1 MTISEGGAFMQRLTG
16 KIAWVTGAGSG
27 IGEAGAL
34 ALAEEGAS
42 GVLPGGRRNPP
53 EGFAARIAK
62 QGGTARAHPG
72 DMSRSEDAS
81 AIAEAIE
88 KEFGRLDILVN
99 NAGSNIPDRSWK
111 KLTAAGA
118 DELIR
123 ANLSTAFHGAIA
135 VLPIMREQKDGV
147 IINIASIAGRFVST
161 QPGVGYIAAK
171 HGVVALS
178 HSINMEEC
186 RNGIRSTALSPG
198 EVATPILAKRPVP
211 VSDEDKARML
221 QSEDLGDLIRYIA
234 CLPPRVCLNDVLI
247 TPTWNRAYIS
257 AQDQGF

>member
-1 MTISEGGAFMQRLTG
+1 MKRLKG
-16 KIAWVTGAGSG
+16 KVAWVTGAGSG

-42 GVLPGGRRNPP
+42 VMLTGRRKEPL
-53 EGFAARIAK
+53 EAVAARITK
-62 QGGTARAHPG
+62 DGGTARVHPG
-72 DMSRSEDAS
+72 DMSRSEDA
-81 AIAEAIE
+81 ARIAEAIE
-88 KEFGRLDILVN
+88 KEFGRLDVLVN

-111 KLTAAGA
+111 RLTPAGV

-123 ANLSTAFHGAIA
+123 ANLSSAFHAAIA
-135 VLPIMREQKDGV
+135 VLPIMRRQKDGV

-198 EVATPILAKRPVP
+198 EVATPIL
-211 VSDEDKARML
+211 
-221 QSEDLGDLIRYIA
+221 
-234 CLPPRVCLNDVLI
+234 
-247 TPTWNRAYIS
+247 
-257 AQDQGF
+257 

>member
-1 MTISEGGAFMQRLTG
+1 
-16 KIAWVTGAGSG
+16 
-27 IGEAGAL
+27 
-34 ALAEEGAS
+34 
-42 GVLPGGRRNPP
+42 
-53 EGFAARIAK
+53 
-62 QGGTARAHPG
+62 
-72 DMSRSEDAS
+72 
-81 AIAEAIE
+81 
-88 KEFGRLDILVN
+88 VN

-111 KLTAAGA
+111 RLTAAGV

-135 VLPIMREQKDGV
+135 ALPIMRKQKDGV